1 MKALI
6 TGGAGALGSS
16 LTKILLGKGYEVKIM
31 DILPIHNAHKLRP
44 LLNQV
49 TYYWMSCEDITASI
63 LKDVDLV
70 IHCAAQPDRP
80 LGISSPLY
88 TIHKNT
94 MELAALLNACRHV
107 SIQKFLYPGS
117 GTIFLGVP
125 GEQQPITEET
135 TPKPTNPYSASK
147 YMDEILC
154 DSYRICYGVPTVI
167 LRSGLVYGEGMRLDI
182 SIAQF
187 IAKALRNQTI
197 NVYSPDTTRT
207 PTHIEDVLKYW
218 DAVIEKD
225 PSEVVG
231 QIFHSVLGKEYPM
244 IEIARVIK
252 DTLISQSQVLPS
264 AYEPG
269 EKDVATGKPGR
280 QWTTSTKDEFLGVKP
295 SIELP
300 EGIKKTVPYIL
311 KKVKHG

>member
-16 LTKILLGKGYEVKIM
+16 LTKILLGKGYEVKII
-31 DILPIHNAHKLRP
+31 DVLPIHNAYKLRP
-44 LLNQV
+44 FLDQV
-49 TYYWMSCEDITASI
+49 AYYWKSCEDITAEN

-94 MELAALLNACRHV
+94 MELAAVLEACRHA

-125 GEQQPITEET
+125 EEQQPITEET

-154 DSYRICYGVPTVI
+154 NTYRTCYGVPTVI

-182 SIAQF
+182 SVAQF
-187 IAKALRNQTI
+187 IAKALRNETI
-197 NVYSPDTTRT
+197 TVRSPLTTRT

-218 DAVIEKD
+218 DAIIEKD

-231 QIFHSVLGKEYPM
+231 QIFHSVFGKEYRM
-244 IEIARVIK
+244 IEIATIVK
-252 DTLISQSQVLPS
+252 NALISQSEVIPS

-269 EKDVATGKPGR
+269 EIDLTTEKPLR
-280 QWTTSTKDEFLGVKP
+280 QWTTSTKDDFLGVKP
-295 SIELP
+295 NIELP
-300 EGIKKTVPYIL
+300 EGIKKTVAYIL
-311 KKVKHG
+311 K